1 MNKCV
6 LKIGPNSTIRGP
18 TPLTWDMY
26 YDIISIGRKALGFL
40 KGNLPVS
47 NTAIK
52 SRAYLAFGNLKRTAV
67 VYGITYQRTLHYE
80 QLPQQTLVVSIQ

>member
-1 MNKCV
+1 MKKYA
-6 LKIGPNSTIRGP
+6 LKIGPNSTLRGP
-18 TPLTWDMY
+18 TPLT
-26 YDIISIGRKALGFL
+26 GFL

-67 VYGITYQRTLHYE
+67 VYGITYQRTLNRLRKHHS
-80 QLPQQTLVVSIQ
+80 QTNHN